1 MNPIVQDLE
10 ICQYKEYY
18 QGIINLNKAW
28 VPALLRKRSTIPLY
42 ELHLGERLKEE
53 QEKMPEMTDKKS
65 ATKSRILFLLRYLL
79 ENTDD
84 EHALNTNDLIVMLEK
99 NGFSANRKTVRDDI
113 DMLCDAG
120 FEILIDKEGKSN
132 SYHYGSRTFE
142 LPELRMLVDAV
153 SSSRFISAEK
163 SDALINKLTSLT
175 SKYEAESL
183 AAKVFT
189 ADRIKAD
196 NGKIFLTTDVVSR
209 AIEQEKKVS
218 FQYYDYLPSKEK
230 VLRNN
235 GEVYI
240 ISPYALIWSDD
251 RYYLVGYSDKRH
263 ELTPF
268 RVDRMTVPQITDE
281 PAVKNTSFNPA
292 DFANKVVQMYP
303 SGNEQTV
310 TLRCKNE
317 NMRSVIDKFGEDI
330 KVDVI
335 DTQHFTAKVQV
346 QPSQTF
352 FGWVFTFRGDIEIV
366 GPDEVREEFFSIARK
381 VLGE

>member
-1 MNPIVQDLE
+1 MNE
-10 ICQYKEYY
+10 I
-18 QGIINLNKAW
+18 ND
-28 VPALLRKRSTIPLY
+28 R
-42 ELHLGERLKEE
+42 RL
-53 QEKMPEMTDKKS
+53 
-65 ATKSRILFLLRYLL
+65 ATKSRVLFLLRYLF

-84 EHALNTNDLIVMLEK
+84 EHSANTNDLISVLAD
-99 NGFSANRKTVRDDI
+99 NGFSANRKTVRDDV
-113 DMLCDAG
+113 DMICNAG
-120 FEILIDKEGKSN
+120 YEILIDKNGKSN
-132 SYHYGSRTFE
+132 SYHFGTRTFE
-142 LPELRMLVDAV
+142 LPELKMLVDAV
-153 SSSRFISAEK
+153 SSSRFISTEK
-163 SDALINKLTSLT
+163 SETLIKKLTSLT
-175 SKYEAESL
+175 SRYEAEDL
-183 AAKVFT
+183 TAKIFT

-196 NGKIFLTTDVVSR
+196 NSKIFLTTDVVSR

-218 FQYYDYLPSKEK
+218 FQYYDYLPTKEK

-263 ELTPF
+263 EITPF

-381 VLGE
+381 LLGE

>member
-1 MNPIVQDLE
+1 MIDKN
-10 ICQYKEYY
+10 
-18 QGIINLNKAW
+18 
-28 VPALLRKRSTIPLY
+28 
-42 ELHLGERLKEE
+42 E
-53 QEKMPEMTDKKS
+53 QRP
-65 ATKSRILFLLRYLL
+65 ATKSRILFLLRYLFV
-79 ENTDD
+79 NTDD
-84 EHALNTNDLIVMLEK
+84 EHCISTNDLITVLAE
-99 NGFSANRKTVRDDI
+99 NGFSANRKTVRDDV
-113 DMLCDAG
+113 DMLCNAG
-120 FEILIDKEGKSN
+120 YEILIDRDGKSN
-132 SYHYGSRTFE
+132 SYHFGTRTFE
-142 LPELRMLVDAV
+142 LPELKMLVDAV

-163 SDALINKLTSLT
+163 SEALIKKLTSLT
-175 SKYEAESL
+175 SSYEAEDL
-183 AAKVFT
+183 TAKIFT

-251 RYYLVGYSDKRH
+251 RYYLVGFSDKRQ

-268 RVDRMTVPQITDE
+268 RVDRMTVPQITEE

-292 DFANKVVQMYP
+292 DFTNKVVQMYP
-303 SGNEQTV
+303 SGVEQTV

-317 NMRSVIDKFGEDI
+317 NMRSVIDKFGEEI
-330 KVDVI
+330 KVEVI

-352 FGWVFTFRGDIEIV
+352 YGWIFTFRGDIEIIE
-366 GPDEVREEFFSIARK
+366 PQEVREEFLSIARK
-381 VLGE
+381 VLGEKE

>member
-1 MNPIVQDLE
+1 MIDKN
-10 ICQYKEYY
+10 
-18 QGIINLNKAW
+18 
-28 VPALLRKRSTIPLY
+28 
-42 ELHLGERLKEE
+42 E
-53 QEKMPEMTDKKS
+53 QRP
-65 ATKSRILFLLRYLL
+65 ATKSRILFLLRYLF

-84 EHALNTNDLIVMLEK
+84 EHAISTNDLIAILAE
-99 NGFSANRKTVRDDI
+99 NGFSANRKTVCDDVG
-113 DMLCDAG
+113 MLFNAG
-120 FEILIDKEGKSN
+120 YEILIDRDGKSN
-132 SYHYGSRTFE
+132 SYHFGIRTFE
-142 LPELRMLVDAV
+142 LPELKMLVDAV

-163 SDALINKLTSLT
+163 SDVLIKKLTSLT
-175 SKYEAESL
+175 SRYEAEDL
-183 AAKVFT
+183 TAKIFT

-209 AIEQEKKVS
+209 AIEQEKKLS

-268 RVDRMTVPQITDE
+268 RVDRMTVPQITEE
-281 PAVKNTSFNPA
+281 PAVKNTTFNPA
-292 DFANKVVQMYP
+292 DFTNKVVQMYP
-303 SGNEQTV
+303 SGVEQTV

-330 KVDVI
+330 TVDVI
-335 DTQHFTAKVQV
+335 DTEHFTAKVQV

-352 FGWVFTFRGDIEIV
+352 YGWVFTFRGDIEIV
-366 GPDEVREEFFSIARK
+366 EPKEVREEFFSIARK
-381 VLGE
+381 VLGEQK

>member
-1 MNPIVQDLE
+1 MNRNQ
-10 ICQYKEYY
+10 KEY
-18 QGIINLNKAW
+18 K
-28 VPALLRKRSTIPLY
+28 PS
-42 ELHLGERLKEE
+42 
-53 QEKMPEMTDKKS
+53 
-65 ATKSRILFLLRYLL
+65 KSRVLFLLRYLF

-84 EHALNTNDLIVMLEK
+84 EHAVSTYELISVLAD
-99 NGFSANRKTVRDDI
+99 NGFSANRKTVRDDV

-120 FEILIDKEGKSN
+120 YEILIDKDGKSN
-132 SYHYGSRTFE
+132 SYHFGARTFE
-142 LPELRMLVDAV
+142 QPELKMLVDAV
-153 SSSRFISAEK
+153 SSSRFISTEK
-163 SDALINKLTSLT
+163 SDTLIKKLTSLT
-175 SKYEAESL
+175 SRYEAEDL
-183 AAKVFT
+183 TAKVFT

-230 VLRNN
+230 VLKNN

-268 RVDRMTVPQITDE
+268 RVDRMTVPQITEE

-292 DFANKVVQMYP
+292 DFTNKVIQMYP
-303 SGNEQTV
+303 SGVEQTV
-310 TLRCKNE
+310 TLCCKNE

-330 KVDVI
+330 TVDVI
-335 DTQHFTAKVQV
+335 DTEHFTAKVQV

-352 FGWVFTFRGDIEIV
+352 YGWVFTFCGDIEIV
-366 GPDEVREEFFSIARK
+366 EPKEVREEFFSIVRK
-381 VLGE
+381 VLGEEEK

>member
-1 MNPIVQDLE
+1 MNE
-10 ICQYKEYY
+10 I
-18 QGIINLNKAW
+18 N
-28 VPALLRKRSTIPLY
+28 
-42 ELHLGERLKEE
+42 ERRL
-53 QEKMPEMTDKKS
+53 
-65 ATKSRILFLLRYLL
+65 ATKSRVLFLLRYLF

-84 EHALNTNDLIVMLEK
+84 EHSVNTNDLISVLAD
-99 NGFSANRKTVRDDI
+99 NGFSANRKTVRDDV

-120 FEILIDKEGKSN
+120 YDILIDKSGKSN
-132 SYHYGSRTFE
+132 SYHFGTRTFE
-142 LPELRMLVDAV
+142 LPELKMLVDAV

-163 SDALINKLTSLT
+163 SEALIQKLTSLT

-281 PAVKNTSFNPA
+281 PAVKTSFNPA

-366 GPDEVREEFFSIARK
+366 GPDEVRKEFFSIARK